1 MAGVIVS
8 TLGYP
13 PIFRF
18 AAAMAGSSLA
28 LLIALYR
35 TRAEP
40 YNPANGL
47 SSAASRNVMTCEGG
61 TDPPL
66 ATCQEDTMNRRRSIA
81 MVIGLCAALVTSSA
95 WAERSLFVGRWRLNL
110 AQSTLPPGEPV
121 PKDLICDIA
130 RADTTHVQWS
140 LTVLTAEGTPHVETF
155 DTVAN
160 GELYP
165 ISSGTTASF
174 RLTGDALQATFKGPA
189 GQSDA
194 QTCTVSADRKQMTC
208 RGVLTEGDGRPV
220 SYVDVYDRL

>member
-8 TLGYP
+8 TPGYP
-13 PIFRF
+13 PIFLF

-28 LLIALYR
+28 LLITRYR

-40 YNPANGL
+40 HNPANVL

-61 TDPPL
+61 TDPHL
-66 ATCQEDTMNRRRSIA
+66 ATGQEDTMHRLRGIT
-81 MVIGLCAALVTSSA
+81 MVIGLCAALLASAA
-95 WAERSLFVGRWRLNL
+95 WAESSLFVGRWRLNL
-110 AQSTLPPGEPV
+110 GQSKLAPGEPV
-121 PKDLICDIA
+121 PKDLICEIS
-130 RADTTHVQWS
+130 RADNSHVKWS
-140 LTVLTAEGTPHVETF
+140 VTVLTAEGQPHVETF

-165 ISSGTTASF
+165 VGSGTTASF

-194 QTCTVSADRKQMTC
+194 QTCTVSADRKQMIC
-208 RGVLTEGDGRPV
+208 RGVLTEGDGRTV
-220 SYVDVYDRL
+220 NYVDVYDRL